1 MRELKSISFY
11 TDGALTK
18 IISEH
23 STMHAL
29 LTAKMEKKTSATS
42 STTILRRP
50 IPSKI
55 RAYAKLFIH
64 NKQPTI
70 RH

>member
-29 LTAKMEKKTSATS
+29 LTAKMEKKHLLPVV
-42 STTILRRP
+42 LR
-50 IPSKI
+50 S
-55 RAYAKLFIH
+55 
-64 NKQPTI
+64 
-70 RH
+70 